1 MTIASLVRFLLRSTE
16 YQAEEPDRSP
26 ETSAYDGINCGG
38 TIARI
43 DQTQQGEL
51 MSYIASKTSNTLTTS
66 IMGMTA
72 LFLSVAVAQE
82 VKAEAAS
89 CPSPIPLGLTT
100 ALTGNTALLGT
111 QARNGVEFAVD
122 EINAAGG
129 VGGKKL
135 TLATEDT
142 GASSTDA
149 LNAMNRILE
158 GKPVVVFGS
167 MISPHVFAQTEVV
180 TKSETPFLVG
190 ATNAKVTAQG
200 SKWLFRTHVHDGQ
213 LAGLIPEYLVKS
225 LGKTKPGIVAVADD
239 YGLGASKGIQASL
252 AKLKV
257 SPVAV
262 TSYAPSDKDM
272 SAQLLEIK
280 DKDADSLILFGRPAD
295 VTLVIKQM
303 SDLGI
308 KLTTIGNAS
317 IVAQTTLNNLS
328 AAEADGGYA
337 IGGMI
342 PQTSTDAKVL
352 DWSKRVQ
359 EKYKVPADNFTV
371 SYYDTVYMLKS
382 IIERVGCDK
391 SAIRDALAATKDWKG
406 MLISYQADAPGDL
419 AHTLGIYRNKGKT
432 PELIG
437 PIKESG
443 Y

>member
-1 MTIASLVRFLLRSTE
+1 
-16 YQAEEPDRSP
+16 
-26 ETSAYDGINCGG
+26 
-38 TIARI
+38 
-43 DQTQQGEL
+43 
-51 MSYIASKTSNTLTTS
+51 MSYMALKNA
-66 IMGMTA
+66 IMGVATM
-72 LFLSVAVAQE
+72 FLSMAVVHEA
-82 VKAEAAS
+82 KAEAAA

-100 ALTGNTALLGT
+100 ALTGNLALLGT

-129 VGGKKL
+129 IGGKKL
-135 TLATEDT
+135 ALTTEDT

-149 LNAMNRILE
+149 LNVMNRVLE

-213 LAGLIPEYLVKS
+213 LADLIPEYLVKS
-225 LGKTKPGIVAVADD
+225 LGKTKPGIMAVADD

-257 SPVAV
+257 APVAV

-280 DKDADSLILFGRPAD
+280 DKGADSLILFGRPAD

-308 KLTTIGNAS
+308 QLPTIGNAS

-342 PQTSTDAKVL
+342 PQTSTDAKIL
-352 DWSKRVQ
+352 NWSKRVQ
-359 EKYKVPADNFTV
+359 DKYKVPADNFTV

-382 IIERVGCDK
+382 IIEKVGCDK

-406 MLISYQADAPGDL
+406 MLISYQADAQGDM

>member
-1 MTIASLVRFLLRSTE
+1 MSFISL
-16 YQAEEPDRSP
+16 
-26 ETSAYDGINCGG
+26 
-38 TIARI
+38 
-43 DQTQQGEL
+43 
-51 MSYIASKTSNTLTTS
+51 KTSM
-66 IMGMTA
+66 IGATA
-72 LFLSVAVAQE
+72 ICLSMAITHE
-82 VKAEAAS
+82 SKADAAS

-100 ALTGNTALLGT
+100 ALTGNLALLGT

-122 EINAAGG
+122 EINAGG
-129 VGGKKL
+129 GIGGKKL
-135 TLATEDT
+135 ALTTEDT

-158 GKPVVVFGS
+158 GKPLVIFGS
-167 MISPHVFAQTEVV
+167 MISPHVFAQTDVV

-213 LAGLIPEYLVKS
+213 LADLIPEYLVKS
-225 LGKTKPGIVAVADD
+225 LGKTRPGIMAVADD

-295 VTLVIKQM
+295 VTLVVKQM
-303 SDLGI
+303 GDLGI
-308 KLTTIGNAS
+308 KLTTIGNSS

-328 AAEADGGYA
+328 AAEADGTYA

-342 PQTSTDAKVL
+342 PQTSTDAKIL

-371 SYYDTVYMLKS
+371 SYYDTVHMLKS
-382 IIERVGCDK
+382 IIEKVGCDK
-391 SAIRDALAATKDWKG
+391 PAIRDALAATRDWKG
-406 MLISYQADAPGDL
+406 MLISYQADAQGDL

-432 PELIG
+432 PELAG
-437 PIKESG
+437 PIKENG

>member
-1 MTIASLVRFLLRSTE
+1 
-16 YQAEEPDRSP
+16 
-26 ETSAYDGINCGG
+26 
-38 TIARI
+38 
-43 DQTQQGEL
+43 
-51 MSYIASKTSNTLTTS
+51 MSCTFSK
-66 IMGMTA
+66 IPIVVATA
-72 LFLSVAVAQE
+72 ICLSVTFPHESKAQ
-82 VKAEAAS
+82 AAT

-100 ALTGNTALLGT
+100 ALTGNLALLGT

-129 VGGKKL
+129 IEGKKL
-135 TLATEDT
+135 VLTTEDT
-142 GASSTDA
+142 GASSTDS

-158 GKPVVVFGS
+158 GKPIVIFGS

-180 TKSETPFLVG
+180 NKSETPFLVG

-213 LAGLIPEYLVKS
+213 LADLIPEYLVKS
-225 LGKTKPGIVAVADD
+225 LGKTRPGIIAVADD
-239 YGLGASKGIQASL
+239 YGLGASRGIQASL

-257 SPVAV
+257 TPVAV

-280 DKDADSLILFGRPAD
+280 DKGADSLIVFGRPAD

-308 KLTTIGNAS
+308 KLITIGNAS
-317 IVAQTTLNNLS
+317 VVAQTTLNNLS
-328 AAEADGGYA
+328 ASEADGTYA

-342 PQTSTDAKVL
+342 PQTSTDAKII
-352 DWSKRVQ
+352 DWAKRVQ
-359 EKYKVPADNFTV
+359 DKYKVPADNFTV

-382 IIERVGCDK
+382 IIEKVGCNK
-391 SAIRDALAATKDWKG
+391 PAIRDALAATRDWKG
-406 MLISYQADAPGDL
+406 MLISYQADAQGDL

-432 PELIG
+432 PELAG

-443 Y
+443 F

>member
-1 MTIASLVRFLLRSTE
+1 MATREFRNPTGDV
-16 YQAEEPDRSP
+16 
-26 ETSAYDGINCGG
+26 
-38 TIARI
+38 
-43 DQTQQGEL
+43 
-51 MSYIASKTSNTLTTS
+51 MSYLALKNVAWKTSIT
-66 IMGMTA
+66 GVTA
-72 LFLSVAVAQE
+72 ILLSVAIAGE
-82 VKAEAAS
+82 STAETAS

-135 TLATEDT
+135 ALTTEDT

-213 LAGLIPEYLVKS
+213 LADLIPEYLVKS
-225 LGKTKPGIVAVADD
+225 LGKTKPGIIAVADD

-252 AKLKV
+252 AKLKAP
-257 SPVAV
+257 PVAV

-295 VTLVIKQM
+295 VTLVLKQM
-303 SDLGI
+303 NDLGI
-308 KLTTIGNAS
+308 KLPTIGNAS

-342 PQTSTDAKVL
+342 PQTSSDPKIL

-359 EKYKVPADNFTV
+359 DKYKVPADNFTV

-382 IIERVGCDK
+382 IIEKVGCDK
-391 SAIRDALAATKDWKG
+391 SAIRDALAATRDWKG
-406 MLISYQADAPGDL
+406 MLISYQADAQGDL

-432 PELIG
+432 PELAG

>member
-1 MTIASLVRFLLRSTE
+1 MSYLALKRIAAKNSILGATAICLSMTIANVE
-16 YQAEEPDRSP
+16 AAEP
-26 ETSAYDGINCGG
+26 
-38 TIARI
+38 
-43 DQTQQGEL
+43 
-51 MSYIASKTSNTLTTS
+51 
-66 IMGMTA
+66 
-72 LFLSVAVAQE
+72 
-82 VKAEAAS
+82 AS

-122 EINAAGG
+122 EINANGG
-129 VGGKKL
+129 IGGKKL
-135 TLATEDT
+135 ALATEDT

-149 LNAMNRILE
+149 LNVMNRILE
-158 GKPVVVFGS
+158 GKPIVVFGS

-213 LAGLIPEYLVKS
+213 LADLIPEYLVKS
-225 LGKTKPGIVAVADD
+225 LGKTKPGIMAVADD
-239 YGLGASKGIQASL
+239 YGLGASKGIQATL

-257 SPVAV
+257 APVAV

-280 DKDADSLILFGRPAD
+280 DKGADSLILFGRPAD

-303 SDLGI
+303 NDLGI
-308 KLTTIGNAS
+308 KLPTIGNAS
-317 IVAQTTLNNLS
+317 IVAQTTLNNLT

-342 PQTSTDAKVL
+342 PQTSTDPKIL
-352 DWSKRVQ
+352 DWAKRVQ
-359 EKYKVPADNFTV
+359 DKYKVPADNFTV

-382 IIERVGCDK
+382 IIEKVGCDK
-391 SAIRDALAATKDWKG
+391 PAIRDAFAATKDWKG
-406 MLISYQADAPGDL
+406 MLISYQADTVGDL

-432 PELIG
+432 PELTG

>member
-1 MTIASLVRFLLRSTE
+1 MAMPKLHHPTGKI
-16 YQAEEPDRSP
+16 
-26 ETSAYDGINCGG
+26 
-38 TIARI
+38 
-43 DQTQQGEL
+43 
-51 MSYIASKTSNTLTTS
+51 MSCTFSKIS
-66 IMGMTA
+66 IVVATA
-72 LFLSVAVAQE
+72 ICLSVSFPHE
-82 VKAEAAS
+82 SKAETAT

-100 ALTGNTALLGT
+100 ALTGNLALLGT

-129 VGGKKL
+129 IEGKKL
-135 TLATEDT
+135 ALTTEDT
-142 GASSTDA
+142 GASSTDS

-158 GKPVVVFGS
+158 GKPLVIFGS

-180 TKSETPFLVG
+180 NKSETPFLVG

-213 LAGLIPEYLVKS
+213 LADLIPEYLVKS
-225 LGKTKPGIVAVADD
+225 LGKTKPGIIAVADD

-257 SPVAV
+257 TPVAV

-280 DKDADSLILFGRPAD
+280 DKGADSLIVFGRPAD

-308 KLTTIGNAS
+308 KLTTIGNSS

-328 AAEADGGYA
+328 ASEADGTYA

-342 PQTSTDAKVL
+342 PQTSTDAKIM
-352 DWSKRVQ
+352 DWAKRVQ
-359 EKYKVPADNFTV
+359 DKYKVPADNFTV

-382 IIERVGCDK
+382 IIEKVGCNK
-391 SAIRDALAATKDWKG
+391 PAIRDALAATRDWKG
-406 MLISYQADAPGDL
+406 MLISYQADVLGDL

-432 PELIG
+432 PELAG

-443 Y
+443 F

>member
-1 MTIASLVRFLLRSTE
+1 MV
-16 YQAEEPDRSP
+16 
-26 ETSAYDGINCGG
+26 
-38 TIARI
+38 
-43 DQTQQGEL
+43 
-51 MSYIASKTSNTLTTS
+51 
-66 IMGMTA
+66 GMTA
-72 LFLSVAVAQE
+72 ICMTMTASHE
-82 VKAEAAS
+82 SKADAAA
-89 CPSPIPLGLTT
+89 CPSPIPIGLTT
-100 ALTGNTALLGT
+100 ALTGNLALLGI
-111 QARNGVEFAVD
+111 QARNGAEFAVD

-129 VGGKKL
+129 IAGKKVAL
-135 TLATEDT
+135 TTEDT

-149 LNAMNRILE
+149 LNVMNRIIE
-158 GKPVVVFGS
+158 GKPLIILGS

-180 TKSETPFLVG
+180 TKSEIPFVVG
-190 ATNAKVTAQG
+190 ATNAKVTSQG

-213 LAGLIPEYLVKS
+213 LADLIPEYLVKS
-225 LGKTKPGIVAVADD
+225 LGKTKPGIMAVADD

-252 AKLKV
+252 AKLNV

-280 DKDADSLILFGRPAD
+280 DKGADSLVLFGRPAD

-308 KLTTIGNAS
+308 KLTTIGNTS

-342 PQTSTDAKVL
+342 PQTSTDPKIM
-352 DWSKRVQ
+352 DWAKRVQ
-359 EKYKVPADNFTV
+359 DKYKIPADNFTV

-382 IIERVGCDK
+382 IIEKAGCDK
-391 SAIRDALAATKDWKG
+391 PAIRDALAATKDWKG
-406 MLISYQADAPGDL
+406 MLISYQADEKGDL
-419 AHTLGIYRNKGKT
+419 AHTLGIYRNKGKM
-432 PELIG
+432 PEQAG
-437 PIKESG
+437 SIKESG

>member
-1 MTIASLVRFLLRSTE
+1 M
-16 YQAEEPDRSP
+16 
-26 ETSAYDGINCGG
+26 
-38 TIARI
+38 
-43 DQTQQGEL
+43 
-51 MSYIASKTSNTLTTS
+51 TS
-66 IMGMTA
+66 IVMKNAIAGFAVMSLAAMTA
-72 LFLSVAVAQE
+72 GPSRAD
-82 VKAEAAS
+82 AAS

-111 QARNGVEFAVD
+111 QARSGVEFAVD

-129 VGGKKL
+129 IDGKKL
-135 TLATEDT
+135 ALTTEDT

-158 GKPVVVFGS
+158 GKPLVIFGS

-213 LAGLIPEYLVKS
+213 LADLIPEYLVKS
-225 LGKTKPGIVAVADD
+225 LGKSKPGIIAVADD

-252 AKLKV
+252 AKLNV
-257 SPVAV
+257 APVAV

-280 DKDADSLILFGRPAD
+280 DKGADSVIVFGRPAD
-295 VTLVIKQM
+295 VTLVLKQM
-303 SDLGI
+303 ADLGI
-308 KLTTIGNAS
+308 KLTTIGNS
-317 IVAQTTLNNLS
+317 SLVAQTALNNLT
-328 AAEADGGYA
+328 AAEADGAYA

-342 PQTSTDAKVL
+342 PQTSSDAKIL
-352 DWSKRVQ
+352 DWAKRVQ
-359 EKYKVPADNFTV
+359 DKYKVPADNFTV

-382 IIERVGCDK
+382 IIEKVGCNK
-391 SAIRDALAATKDWKG
+391 PAIRDAFAATKDWKG

-432 PELIG
+432 PELVG

-443 Y
+443 F

>member
-1 MTIASLVRFLLRSTE
+1 MAGLSNNRDKLAIVMAARELHNPTE
-16 YQAEEPDRSP
+16 DV
-26 ETSAYDGINCGG
+26 
-38 TIARI
+38 
-43 DQTQQGEL
+43 
-51 MSYIASKTSNTLTTS
+51 MSYILKVSIIGATAICVSLASTHGS
-66 IMGMTA
+66 
-72 LFLSVAVAQE
+72 
-82 VKAEAAS
+82 KAEVAS

-100 ALTGNTALLGT
+100 ALTGNLALLGT

-122 EINAAGG
+122 EINKNGGIAG
-129 VGGKKL
+129 KQ
-135 TLATEDT
+135 LALVTEDT

-158 GKPVVVFGS
+158 GKPLVIFGS
-167 MISPHVFAQTEVV
+167 MISPHVFAQTEGV

-213 LAGLIPEYLVKS
+213 LADLIPEYLVKT
-225 LGKTKPGIVAVADD
+225 LGKTKPGIMAVADD
-239 YGLGASKGIQASL
+239 YGLGASKGIQAALS
-252 AKLKV
+252 KLKV
-257 SPVAV
+257 SPAAV

-280 DKDADSLILFGRPAD
+280 DKGADSLILFGRPAD

-303 SDLGI
+303 NDLGI
-308 KLTTIGNAS
+308 KLTTIENAS
-317 IVAQTTLNNLS
+317 MVAQTTLANLS

-342 PQTSTDAKVL
+342 PQTSPDTKIL
-352 DWSKRVQ
+352 DWAKRVQ
-359 EKYKVPADNFTV
+359 DKYKVLADNFTV
-371 SYYDTVYMLKS
+371 SYYDTIHLLKS
-382 IIERVGCDK
+382 IIEKVGCDK
-391 SAIRDALAATKDWKG
+391 AAIRDALAATKDWKG
-406 MLISYQADAPGDL
+406 MLISYQADGQGDL

-432 PELIG
+432 PGLTG